1 MNPSYTL
8 TSDIPPKAEEL
19 MELFHQTTWAN
30 NRTFEGIEALLKNTN
45 TCIVIRD
52 NNTLIGFGRALTDG
66 IYRALIDD
74 IIIDKNY
81 QRKGLGGEIVHCLL
95 DKLLEVEEI
104 FLNCGEHLEDY
115 YNKYG
120 FERADCLT
128 MKLW

>member
-1 MNPSYTL
+1 MSYTL
-8 TSDIPPKAEEL
+8 TSDIPPKSEEL

-30 NRTFEGIEALLKNTN
+30 NRTIEGIEALLKNTN

-52 NNTLIGFGRALTDG
+52 HNKLIGFGRALTDG

-74 IIIDKNY
+74 IIIDKNH
-81 QRKGLGGEIVHCLL
+81 QRKGLGGEIVHSLL

-128 MKLW
+128 LKLW

>member
-1 MNPSYTL
+1 MSYTL
-8 TSDIPPKAEEL
+8 TSDIPPKSEEL

-30 NRTFEGIEALLKNTN
+30 NRTIEGIEALLKNTN

-52 NNTLIGFGRALTDG
+52 HNKLIGFGRALTNG

-74 IIIDKNY
+74 IIIDKNH
-81 QRKGLGGEIVHCLL
+81 QRKGLGGEIVHSLL

-128 MKLW
+128 LKLW

>member
-30 NRTFEGIEALLKNTN
+30 NRTIEGIEALLKNTN